1 MSTSYTV
8 VNRHGRVTEFDYN
21 KIHSRILDLSKD
33 LAINVNRV
41 IMEFI
46 TTNNSSLAN
55 GNMKTSKI
63 DELLAEVAY
72 KLIVDNYNYSVLA
85 ARLAVTNLSR
95 NLPDEF
101 SRIIAVQYFYNWRIS
116 DMRVPI
122 PAPSTFATADVSNK
136 SLIRDDVYAFVYRHR
151 RALDAMVNHN
161 VVNISYIGFKTMCD
175 KKYLIRLYGDKMR
188 DLYMYETALDSPIP
202 SVGSDLCA
210 AAFNIGEILEPATAA
225 SAVAR
230 PLITFDELDSKIV
243 ETPSDLYMRVA
254 VEVCMRKCTCKSAN
268 HDGLRSREDLSEN
281 YDDLVGEFKCAALVA
296 IHELYRMM
304 WIDNK
309 FVFATPMLL
318 NACCRGS
325 NNFISCF
332 LMSMSDD
339 SIEGIYKTLADTATL
354 AKNAGGIGMSVTNV
368 RATGTYI
375 KGTNSLS
382 NGLIPM
388 LSVYN
393 QSSNYVNQ
401 GGNKRPGSIAYYIE
415 PWHADVPQLIAAY
428 NLHDNTDSIKKYN
441 VKDLFMALWV
451 NDLFMKRVATESK
464 WTFMSPDTC
473 PGLDTAYGADF
484 ERLYLQYESEGR
496 GLATMDA
503 MTLWNDILEM
513 KVKTGL
519 PYICFKDTANEVNN
533 QMHLGT
539 LKSSNLCTEIYEYHD
554 RNETACCT
562 LASISLDRFVVAST
576 REYSVAMSDG
586 KTRSYKETTKRFD
599 FESFGQFVQRAV
611 YYLDSVI
618 DISSYS
624 IPSAKV
630 SNNRHRPLSLGVRG
644 LADVFIQLEIP
655 YDSLAAV
662 TLNREIFGYMY
673 YMALRQSIEMARE
686 CGPYSSFTTSPA
698 ARGVLHLDMF
708 NCRQHEM
715 CLVDSEID
723 AGIVDRVDDLYD
735 PNALTQIKGT
745 NIKLDWNAVR
755 ADIVAVGLRNSLL
768 VGLMPTE
775 STSLIMQC
783 SKSFEPLVNIMYLKK
798 AGNAGNCV
806 IANTYVAQLLTEHG
820 LWNSRIIDEIIDN
833 KSVARCAA
841 IPQRLREVLRSSTE
855 IDTNIYI
862 KMCADRQ
869 PYVDQGQSM
878 NIRMT
883 SGDIGELSGYMF
895 RAWLS
900 GLKTGIY
907 YLNLESGA
915 QLANL
920 VGEEIKVPVPA
931 PAIAVVPRSTQNRQ
945 SVYDSIL
952 EHEYAH
958 THDNNSESDIS
969 DVEVSYDKFDDAPTQ
984 KKQSKATPRA
994 NKQRSLS
1001 PPVVCTREMR
1011 EAGCESCA
1019 L

>member
-1 MSTSYTV
+1 MSSSYTV
-8 VNRHGRVTEFDYN
+8 VNRHGRVVEFDYN
-21 KIHSRILDLSKD
+21 KIHSRILDLSKG

-46 TTNNSSLAN
+46 STNNNSLAN
-55 GNMKTSKI
+55 NNMKTSKI

-122 PAPSTFATADVSNK
+122 PAPSTFATADVSDK
-136 SLIRDDVYAFVYRHR
+136 SLIRDNVYAFVYRHR
-151 RALDAMVNHN
+151 RALDAMVDHN

-188 DLYMYETALDSPIP
+188 DLYMYEAALDSPIP
-202 SVGSDLCA
+202 SVGSDLHA
-210 AAFNIGEILEPATAA
+210 PAFNINEILEPK
-225 SAVAR
+225 SAVAANIIV
-230 PLITFDELDSKIV
+230 PPVVTFDELDSKIV

-254 VEVCMRKCTCKSAN
+254 VEVCMRKCTCKHPN
-268 HDGLRSREDLSEN
+268 HDGLRSREELPES
-281 YDDLVGEFKCAALVA
+281 YDELAGEFKCEALIA
-296 IHELYRMM
+296 IHELYKMM

-332 LMSMSDD
+332 LMSMNDD
-339 SIEGIYKTLADTATL
+339 SIEGIYKTLLDTAIL
-354 AKNAGGIGMSVTNV
+354 SKNAGGIGMSVTNI

-401 GGNKRPGSIAYYIE
+401 GGNKRPGSISYYIE

-473 PGLDTAYGADF
+473 PGLDTSFGAEF
-484 ERLYLQYESEGR
+484 EQLYCRYEEEGR
-496 GLATMDA
+496 GLATVDA

-554 RNETACCT
+554 RDETACCT
-562 LASISLDRFVVAST
+562 LASISLDKFVVTST
-576 REYSVAMSDG
+576 REYLVATVDG
-586 KTRSYKETTKRFD
+586 KMRSYKETTKRFD
-599 FESFGQFVQRAV
+599 FESFGEFVQRAV
-611 YYLDSVI
+611 YYLDSII
-618 DISSYS
+618 DISSYP

-655 YDSLAAV
+655 YDSPAAV
-662 TLNREIFGYMY
+662 TLNREIFAYMY
-673 YMALRQSIEMARE
+673 YMSLRQSVAMARVN
-686 CGPYSSFTTSPA
+686 GPYSTFAESPA
-698 ARGVLHLDMF
+698 SRGVLHLDMF
-708 NCRQHEM
+708 DSRQRNL
-715 CLVDSEID
+715 CAVDDNID
-723 AGIVDRVDDLYD
+723 AGIASRVEDLYD
-735 PNALTQIKGT
+735 PNYLTRIEGT
-745 NIKLDWNAVR
+745 EIELNWSELR
-755 ADIVAVGLRNSLL
+755 ADIVRFGLRNSLL
-768 VGLMPTE
+768 IGLMPTE

-783 SKSFEPLVNIMYLKK
+783 SKSFEPLVNVMYLKK

-895 RAWLS
+895 RAWLL

-920 VGEEIKVPVPA
+920 VGEEIKLPNPVKVA
-931 PAIAVVPRSTQNRQ
+931 PTPVAPKPTQTQ
-945 SVYDSIL
+945 QPLSDSIP
-952 EHEYAH
+952 EYSYEDALN
-958 THDNNSESDIS
+958 DAIS
-969 DVEVSYDKFDDAPTQ
+969 DEEVAFNLFDEPTTQ
-984 KKQSKATPRA
+984 KKQSRTITRT
-994 NKQRSLS
+994 NKQRSPS
-1001 PPVVCTREMR
+1001 PPTVCTREMR

>member
-1 MSTSYTV
+1 MATSYTII
-8 VNRHGRVTEFDYN
+8 NRRGQVAKFDYI
-21 KIHSRILDLSKD
+21 KIYSRVLELSKD
-33 LAINVNRV
+33 LSINIDSV

-46 TTNNSSLAN
+46 SINKSSLAN

-63 DELLAEVAY
+63 DELIAEVAY

-95 NLPDEF
+95 NLPNEF
-101 SRIIAVQYFYNWRIS
+101 SRIIAIQYFYNWRIS

-122 PAPSTFATADVSNK
+122 PSPANFAASSVSNK
-136 SLIRDDVYAFVYRHR
+136 SLIRDDVYAFVYQHR
-151 RALDAMVNHN
+151 RALDAMLNHN
-161 VVNISYIGFKTMCD
+161 DVNISYIGFKTMCD

-188 DLYMYETALDSPIP
+188 DLYMYEAAVDTPVPGVSSDSIAPTFDIK
-202 SVGSDLCA
+202 
-210 AAFNIGEILEPATAA
+210 EILVTDSVNSVYNPTTA
-225 SAVAR
+225 S
-230 PLITFDELDSKIV
+230 FDELDSKIV

-254 VEVCMRKCTCKSAN
+254 VEVCMRKCTCKAAH
-268 HDGLRSREDLSEN
+268 HDGLHSQEDLPESYDELVSE
-281 YDDLVGEFKCAALVA
+281 FRCKALIA
-296 IHELYRMM
+296 IHELYKMM

-332 LMSMSDD
+332 LMSMNDD

-368 RATGTYI
+368 RATGAYI

-388 LSVYN
+388 LSVFN

-401 GGNKRPGSIAYYIE
+401 GGNKRPGSISFYIQL
-415 PWHADVPQLIAAY
+415 WHADIPQLIAAY

-441 VKDLFMALWV
+441 IKDLFMALWV
-451 NDLFMKRVATESK
+451 DDLFMKRVAMGER
-464 WTFMSPDTC
+464 WTLMSPDTC
-473 PGLDTAYGADF
+473 PGLETTFGAEF
-484 ERLYLQYESEGR
+484 EDLYCQYEREGR
-496 GLATMDA
+496 GLKSVDA
-503 MTLWNDILEM
+503 MSLWNDILEM

-519 PYICFKDTANEVNN
+519 PYICFKDTANKVNN
-533 QMHLGT
+533 QIHLGA

-554 RNETACCT
+554 RDETACCT

-576 REYSVAMSDG
+576 RVSSVVAPDG
-586 KTRSYKETTKRFD
+586 KSHTYSEVVKRFD
-599 FESFGQFVQRAV
+599 FDSFGQFVQRAI

-618 DISSYS
+618 DISAYS
-624 IPSAKV
+624 IPGAKV

-655 YDSLAAV
+655 YDSPAAV

-673 YMALRQSIEMARE
+673 YMALHQSVEMARE
-686 CGPYSSFTTSPA
+686 CGPYSTFAASPA
-698 ARGVLHLDMF
+698 AQGTLHLDMF
-708 NCRQHEM
+708 DDRQHNL
-715 CLVDSEID
+715 CAVDSYIGADIIES
-723 AGIVDRVDDLYD
+723 ANNLYD
-735 PNALTQIKGT
+735 PNYLTQIDNGC
-745 NIKLDWNAVR
+745 IELDWASLR
-755 ADIVAVGLRNSLL
+755 AEIMRVGLRNSLL
-768 VGLMPTE
+768 IGLMPTE

-806 IANTYVAQLLTEHG
+806 IANTYVAQLLSEHG
-820 LWNSRIIDEIIDN
+820 LWNAAIIDEIIDN

-883 SGDIGELSGYMF
+883 TGDIGELSGYMF
-895 RAWLS
+895 RAWLL

-907 YLNLESGA
+907 YLNLESSA

-920 VGEEIKVPVPA
+920 VGESIKTPVVA
-931 PAIAVVPRSTQNRQ
+931 TTAEPAI
-945 SVYDSIL
+945 
-952 EHEYAH
+952 
-958 THDNNSESDIS
+958 
-969 DVEVSYDKFDDAPTQ
+969 
-984 KKQSKATPRA
+984 
-994 NKQRSLS
+994 
-1001 PPVVCTREMR
+1001 VCTREMR
-1011 EAGCESCA
+1011 EAGCESCV